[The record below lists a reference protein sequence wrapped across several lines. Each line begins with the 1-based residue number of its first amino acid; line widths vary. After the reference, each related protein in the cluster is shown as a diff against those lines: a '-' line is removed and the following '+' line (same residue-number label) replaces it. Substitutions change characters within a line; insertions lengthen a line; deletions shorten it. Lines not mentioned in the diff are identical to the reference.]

1 MIQEYTIIV
10 IPKKNLVYHPDA
22 RTRANKPYEPPVTC
36 QASFE
41 IERYPANR
49 DIFVYWQQLDARYH
63 NGPDFHY
70 EIVKILSDE
79 KPYLVDSMNVSSSFA
94 KFSGMPLDK
103 SFTFFVNSFNS
114 EGHAAST
121 SEVFV
126 PMQEDISVLAP
137 MAVTTIYNE
146 EALDELKI
154 SWIVPPGIYDI
165 ESFTI
170 FWCPLKG
177 WAERSD
183 IYGLLF
189 M

>member
-1 MIQEYTIIV
+1 
-10 IPKKNLVYHPDA
+10 
-22 RTRANKPYEPPVTC
+22 
-36 QASFE
+36 
-41 IERYPANR
+41 
-49 DIFVYWQQLDARYH
+49 
-63 NGPDFHY
+63 
-70 EIVKILSDE
+70 
-79 KPYLVDSMNVSSSFA
+79 MNVSSSFA

-114 EGHAAST
+114 EGRAAST

-154 SWIVPPGIYDI
+154 SWIVPPGVYDI

-183 IYGLLF
+183 FYVLLF